1 MLLSGFCFVGS
12 LSCVWLTMFS
22 SPNASDSTQEGTS
35 LQLLNW
41 SSGLTLTDTIS
52 CMNVSP
58 NEFSI
63 TCA

>member
-1 MLLSGFCFVGS
+1 
-12 LSCVWLTMFS
+12 
-22 SPNASDSTQEGTS
+22 